1 MTGCV
6 IPFTG
11 LARQHNT
18 LREEILAVTDK
29 VLSSGVL
36 MSGPYTEQLEQWLCQ
51 RNRVAHAVT
60 CHSGTQALELIAEY
74 FRADF
79 PLLANSPPCVAIP
92 ALTYPATA
100 NAFVRQGWTVEF
112 VDVDSQGLI
121 DLSAVHDDRVAA
133 VVLVGLYGQSIAH
146 IGHFDAWRRFLGMS
160 VGIFE
165 DAAQHWLSADCT
177 RMGVASAISFD
188 PTKNLPASG
197 NGGAV
202 VTNNADFAAWCQQ
215 QRQHGLPN
223 HNTAG
228 TNSRMSELDC
238 AHVLVRTQYLDAW
251 QDRRRVIAHYYLDQ
265 LRDLPVRCLIADQ
278 DFAFHC
284 FHKFVID
291 LDARDHLYAH
301 LARAGIETRVHYAEP
316 VSDLG
321 VMRQFD
327 APNMMS
333 RAHALSRRVLSLP
346 IYPELS
352 DTEAE
357 EVMRQVRAFF
367 A

>member
-1 MTGCV
+1 MTGYV

-11 LARQHNT
+11 LTRQHNS
-18 LREEILAVTDK
+18 LREEILAVTDR

-36 MSGPYTEQLEQWLCQ
+36 MSGEYTEQFEQWLCQ
-51 RNRVAHAVT
+51 RNRVDHAIT

-74 FRADF
+74 YREDYRTLEI
-79 PLLANSPPCVAIP
+79 PSCVAIP

-100 NAFVRQGWTVEF
+100 NAFLRQGWTIEF
-112 VDVDSQGLI
+112 VDVDHQGII
-121 DLSAVHDDRVAA
+121 DLSAVRDDRVTA
-133 VVLVGLYGQSIAH
+133 VVLVGLYGQSISH
-146 IGHFDAWRRFLGMS
+146 IGHFDAWRRFLGMG
-160 VGIFE
+160 VTLFE

-177 RMGVASAISFD
+177 RMGAASAISFD

-202 VTNNADFAAWCQQ
+202 VTHNADFAQWCRA
-215 QRQHGLPN
+215 QRKHGLPN

-238 AHVLVRTQYLDAW
+238 AHLLVRSRHLDAW
-251 QDRRRVIAHYYLDQ
+251 QARRKAIAHYYRDQ
-265 LRDLPVRCLIADQ
+265 LRDLPVRCLIEDQ

-291 LDARDHLYAH
+291 LDARDHLHAH
-301 LARAGIETRVHYAEP
+301 LARAGIETRIHYAEP

-321 VMRQFD
+321 IMRQFT

-333 RAHALSRRVLSLP
+333 HAHALSRRVLSLP
-346 IYPELS
+346 IYPELT
-352 DTEAE
+352 DAEAE

-367 A
+367 S